1 MVMSKQRQAPGELE
15 RVRRFVNTREVGHVT
30 DRLSDPSALA
40 AWLEQEGLAP
50 AATRATRADL
60 ARAVALREALRAI
73 LLAHNAGLGP
83 GRPADAADA
92 ALADACRA
100 LDEAAARARLRVRF
114 GDDGSA
120 LLAPDAGGVSGA
132 LGRLVATVHDSIA
145 QGTWSRLKVC
155 RDHECEWA
163 FYDHTKNRSGA
174 WCSMEG
180 CGNRAKARAFR
191 ERRAAVGGRAPR
203 RGERL
208 APTLC
213 LGASERPAPK
223 CRPSADTTASFRT
236 ARSARRSRRS
246 SCVRS

>member
-15 RVRRFVNTREVGHVT
+15 RVRRFVNTRQVGRVT
-30 DRLSDPSALA
+30 DRLSDPSALS

-50 AATRATRADL
+50 AATRATRTDL

-73 LLAHNAGLGP
+73 LLAHNAGPSP
-83 GRPADAADA
+83 GRPADTADA
-92 ALADACRA
+92 ALTDACRA

-120 LLAPDAGGVSGA
+120 SLLPEAGGVSGA

-191 ERRAAVGGRAPR
+191 ERGAAVGGERRAAVS
-203 RGERL
+203 G
-208 APTLC
+208 
-213 LGASERPAPK
+213 
-223 CRPSADTTASFRT
+223 
-236 ARSARRSRRS
+236 
-246 SCVRS
+246 

>member
-15 RVRRFVNTREVGHVT
+15 RVRRFVNTRQVGRVT
-30 DRLSDPSALA
+30 DRLSDPSALS

-50 AATRATRADL
+50 AATRATRTDL

-73 LLAHNAGLGP
+73 LLAHNAGPSP
-83 GRPADAADA
+83 GRPADTADA

-120 LLAPDAGGVSGA
+120 SLAPEAGGVSGA

-191 ERRAAVGGRAPR
+191 ERRAGVGGERRA
-203 RGERL
+203 
-208 APTLC
+208 A
-213 LGASERPAPK
+213 ASG
-223 CRPSADTTASFRT
+223 
-236 ARSARRSRRS
+236 
-246 SCVRS
+246 

>member
-15 RVRRFVNTREVGHVT
+15 RVRRFVNTRQVGHVT
-30 DRLSDPSALA
+30 DRLSGPSALT

-60 ARAVALREALRAI
+60 ARAVALREAFRAI
-73 LLAHNAGLGP
+73 LLAHNA
-83 GRPADAADA
+83 AATGA
-92 ALADACRA
+92 AAAPADACRA

-120 LLAPDAGGVSGA
+120 LLAPEAGGVSGA

-180 CGNRAKARAFR
+180 CGNRAKARAYR
-191 ERRAAVGGRAPR
+191 ERRAA
-203 RGERL
+203 
-208 APTLC
+208 
-213 LGASERPAPK
+213 ASG
-223 CRPSADTTASFRT
+223 
-236 ARSARRSRRS
+236 
-246 SCVRS
+246 

>member
-15 RVRRFVNTREVGHVT
+15 RVRRFVNTRQVGHVT
-30 DRLSDPSALA
+30 DRLSDPTALA

-50 AATRATRADL
+50 AATPATPATRATRADL

-73 LLAHNAGLGP
+73 LLAHNRAGPGP
-83 GRPADAADA
+83 GRAADPGA
-92 ALADACRA
+92 ALADACRT
-100 LDEAAARARLRVRF
+100 LDEAAARARVRVRF

-120 LLAPDAGGVSGA
+120 LLAPEAGGVTGA

-191 ERRAAVGGRAPR
+191 ERRAAVGGERRA
-203 RGERL
+203 
-208 APTLC
+208 A
-213 LGASERPAPK
+213 ASG
-223 CRPSADTTASFRT
+223 
-236 ARSARRSRRS
+236 
-246 SCVRS
+246 

>member
-1 MVMSKQRQAPGELE
+1 MDYSWFVTIQVRLMVMSKQRQAPGELE
-15 RVRRFVNTREVGHVT
+15 RVRRFVNTRQVGRVT

-73 LLAHNAGLGP
+73 LLAHNAGPGPGPGPGP
-83 GRPADAADA
+83 GRAAADA
-92 ALADACRA
+92 ALADARRA

-120 LLAPDAGGVSGA
+120 LLAPEAGGVSGA

-145 QGTWSRLKVC
+145 QGTWTRLKVC
-155 RDHECEWA
+155 RDPECEWA

-191 ERRAAVGGRAPR
+191 ERRAAVGGERRA
-203 RGERL
+203 
-208 APTLC
+208 A
-213 LGASERPAPK
+213 ASG
-223 CRPSADTTASFRT
+223 
-236 ARSARRSRRS
+236 
-246 SCVRS
+246 

>member
-15 RVRRFVNTREVGHVT
+15 RVRRFVNTRSVGQVT

-50 AATRATRADL
+50 AATPATPATPATRADL

-73 LLAHNAGLGP
+73 LLAHDRADD
-83 GRPADAADA
+83 DAAGPRRAADPGA

-114 GDDGSA
+114 SDDGSA
-120 LLAPDAGGVSGA
+120 LLAPEAGGVTGA

-191 ERRAAVGGRAPR
+191 ERRAAVGGERRA
-203 RGERL
+203 
-208 APTLC
+208 A
-213 LGASERPAPK
+213 ASG
-223 CRPSADTTASFRT
+223 
-236 ARSARRSRRS
+236 
-246 SCVRS
+246 